1 MHALFADFQL
11 WFARYGLWAVFG
23 VLLLENFG
31 LPVPGELALFYGG
44 FQARTR
50 GDIGLLAL
58 ILVGSL
64 ASMLGQAAGFAL
76 GRYAR
81 PWVRRTLPFSPAR
94 QAHVTAFV
102 ARHGPP
108 ALFVS
113 RFIAGLRMLA
123 GVIAGLAHMPWR
135 PFMIYNA
142 LGALAWAG
150 AAGAAGWLLGNHWRR
165 LLRLAG
171 RLDVLLV
178 LAAVLVFWW
187 LWRRVRRGDA
197 A

>member
-1 MHALFADFQL
+1 MHTLFADFQN

-50 GDIGLLAL
+50 GDVGLLAL
-58 ILVGSL
+58 VLVGSL
-64 ASMLGQAAGFAL
+64 ASTLGQAAGFAL

-81 PWVRRTLPFSPAR
+81 PWVRRSLPYSSGR
-94 QAHVTAFV
+94 QAHVAAFV

-108 ALFVS
+108 AILVS

-123 GVIAGLAHMPWR
+123 GVIAGLADMAWR
-135 PFMIYNA
+135 PFMIYNV
-142 LGALAWAG
+142 LGALAWTG
-150 AAGAAGWLLGNHWRR
+150 AAGAAGWLLGSHWRR

-171 RLDVLLV
+171 RLDVV
-178 LAAVLVFWW
+178 LACAAILVFWW
-187 LWRRVRRGDA
+187 LWRRLRRGDPA
-197 A
+197 